1 MNKPNAPESVPNFQA
16 LFDQEIRQTS
26 TSDGITR
33 SRRLAS
39 YIVGLIEQ
47 DPPNAQQIID
57 THLHIVRTKIS
68 EKLASFVSGSISE
81 QLQGFGFTKQDMVRS
96 KIAELLGAKNYDGR
110 YQSERVAELIAAPR
124 RTTADAEAAL
134 QYVGTN
140 FGQTS
145 FMAQAVRARVE
156 QIFANRSKS

>member
-1 MNKPNAPESVPNFQA
+1 MNRPNTPESVPNFQA

-26 TSDGITR
+26 TSDGIIR

-47 DPPNAQQIID
+47 DPANAQQIID

-68 EKLASFVSGSISE
+68 EKLASFVSGSVSE

-96 KIAELLGAKNYDGR
+96 KIEELLAAEKYDGR
-110 YQSERVAELIAAPR
+110 YQSARVAELVAAPR
-124 RTTADAEAAL
+124 RSAEDAEAAL
-134 QYVGTN
+134 QFVDDK
-140 FGQTS
+140 FGRTS
-145 FMAQAVRARVE
+145 FMAQAVRAQVG
-156 QIFANRSKS
+156 QILAN